1 MRDKARLEA
10 LWLQILFGLLLLGT
24 ANVVYFRI
32 YHEVMWILYDVV
44 LFCVVRVLI
53 RMAQNH
59 VYQKKGSGRPY
70 DGIREFLI

>member
-10 LWLQILFGLLLLGT
+10 LLLLLGT

-59 VYQKKGSGRPY
+59 VYQKKGFGRPY

>member
-1 MRDKARLEA
+1 MRDKAKLEA

-59 VYQKKGSGRPY
+59 VYQKKGFGRSY

>member
-59 VYQKKGSGRPY
+59 VYQKKDFRRPY